1 MLHIMYAPEDS
12 ALGERLKA
20 DFVKA
25 GYEVDGELPHETGH
39 ILIPII
45 SKTGNADQGV
55 QATII
60 RALDNS
66 QHIIPV
72 VVEKAGLPKLIAH
85 LSSADFSDDY
95 DFKLVRKM
103 VDAASAPGA
112 GQPLRVLTPTVRASN
127 QRIGMWLAIIVVL
140 SFIVG
145 VVLVGFFGI
154 QAPRE
159 EYNSIDTLAAVT
171 IQALI
176 APNLPHSTEDAANFP
191 ATLQAAPTAQRP
203 LLIGTATR
211 QAEQNSLLP

>member
-1 MLHIMYAPEDS
+1 MLHITYAPEDA

-25 GYEVDGELPHETGH
+25 GYEIDGELPRETGH

-45 SKTGNADQGV
+45 SKAGNADTSV

-60 RALDNS
+60 RALDDS

-72 VVEKAGLPKLIAH
+72 LAEKTALPKLIAH
-85 LSSADFSDDY
+85 LSSADFSEHY
-95 DFKLVRKM
+95 DFKGVQAR
-103 VDAASAPGA
+103 VDAASAPGV
-112 GQPLRVLTPTVRASN
+112 GQPLRVLTPNVRASN

-145 VVLVGFFGI
+145 LVLVGFFGI

-159 EYNSIDTLAAVT
+159 EYNTIDTMAAVT
-171 IQALI
+171 IQAMI
-176 APNLPHSTEDAANFP
+176 APNLPHSTEDAMNFP
-191 ATLQAAPTAQRP
+191 VTLQAAPTAQRP

-211 QAEQNSLLP
+211 QAEQNSILP